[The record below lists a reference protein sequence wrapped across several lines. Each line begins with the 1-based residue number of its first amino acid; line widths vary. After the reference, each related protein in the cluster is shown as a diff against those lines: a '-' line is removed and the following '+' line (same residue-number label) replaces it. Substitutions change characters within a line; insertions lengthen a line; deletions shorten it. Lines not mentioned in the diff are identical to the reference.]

1 MLRSSRPQPG
11 QKSSLVLNSLG
22 RFAGSFGLA
31 VGSARALMISFSFR
45 TSRSSSRT
53 PTISVWKAVASFSA
67 SAAVPPCAIIA
78 CQSFRYG

>member
-22 RFAGSFGLA
+22 LLEGFFGFA
-31 VGSARALMISFSFR
+31 VGSARALMMSFSFFS
-45 TSRSSSRT
+45 SRSSRRT
-53 PTISVWKAVASFSA
+53 LTISSWNAVASVSA
-67 SAAVPPCAIIA
+67 SLAVPPLPIIS